1 MMSMRMQMEMMVW
14 ALLCVV
20 GEDASWARHDLMPM
34 ACSDGGGVVGLLLLL
49 LLHKKV
55 MVMVLVMRRR
65 MMMEMMVWTLWLVL
79 VRMHDA

>member
-1 MMSMRMQMEMMVW
+1 MEMMVW

-20 GEDASWARHDLMPM
+20 GEDASWARHDLLSM
-34 ACSDGGGVVGLLLLL
+34 ACSDGDGVVGLVLLL

-55 MVMVLVMRRR
+55 MVMAMRRR